1 MIKEGLSGKNTT
13 ELMFEERLGVTLT
26 RECNLGQK
34 NCMCKG
40 PEVRTCLFHFRNI
53 VASRRAARMRESDMM
68 GNGVREKGS

>member
-40 PEVRTCLFHFRNI
+40 PEVRSSILFEKEWKKAS
-53 VASRRAARMRESDMM
+53 VAIDIEEVGMVKIE
-68 GNGVREKGS
+68 VGSQP